1 MCYNIPMIKVSSFS
15 SDINRVSLLSQRNR
29 DFFSEIEQH
38 LGEKLVAAPIDDYD
52 ADLKLIFISS
62 GGSEGKFLNAFKDLK
77 APYYLLTSG
86 TDNSLA
92 ASIEI
97 LTYLNDHDLPGE
109 ILHGGASYI
118 ATRIRDLIA
127 GKAEDKGQ
135 SHNRHITKG
144 SIALGGRYGV
154 IGEPSDW
161 LIASTPDYGKVK
173 KLFGSELL
181 DIPMDELITAYN
193 ALEEKKDIR
202 EDLDFGSSE
211 RLVKAV
217 QSIKDKYALDGLAI
231 RCFDLLDSIHTTGCL
246 SLATLN
252 AQGIIGSCE
261 GDIMSMITM
270 AIVRKVTG
278 QSSFQA
284 NPSRIDPAENSMV
297 IAHCT
302 LPLDM
307 PESYSFDTHFES
319 GIGVAIKG
327 ELKEG
332 PVTILRLSRDLGT
345 YWCAEGVIERNLYEK
360 TLCRTQI
367 EILLDE
373 EDRVSDLLRWPCG
386 NHHIVFYGRHR
397 DEIEAFLGR

>member
-1 MCYNIPMIKVSSFS
+1 MIKVSSFS
-15 SDINRVSLLSQRNR
+15 SDINRATLLSERNR
-29 DFFSEIEQH
+29 VLFEEMERN
-38 LGEKLVAAPIDDYD
+38 LGQRLVPAPIEDYD

-62 GGSEGKFLNAFKDLK
+62 GGSEGKFLKAFGSLK

-92 ASIEI
+92 ASLEI
-97 LTYLNDHDLPGE
+97 LTYLNDNRLPGE
-109 ILHGGASYI
+109 ILHGSPQYI
-118 ATRIRDLIA
+118 AGRIRALIEGKTA
-127 GKAEDKGQ
+127 ETGHRSCSHIGKATIG
-135 SHNRHITKG
+135 
-144 SIALGGRYGV
+144 LGGRYGV
-154 IGEPSDW
+154 IGHPSDW
-161 LIASTPDYGKVK
+161 LIASTPDRAKVK
-173 KLFGSELL
+173 DIFGSELI
-181 DIPMDELITAYN
+181 DISMDELLEAYRCTGKK
-193 ALEEKKDIR
+193 EETSGN
-202 EDLDFGSSE
+202 LDFGSSK
-211 RLVKAV
+211 RLVEAV
-217 QSIKDKYALDGLAI
+217 GELKDRYGLDGLTI

-261 GDIMSMITM
+261 GDIMSMLTM
-270 AIVRKVTG
+270 AVVRKVTG

-284 NPSRIDPAENSMV
+284 NPSRIDPDANRMV

-332 PVTILRLSRDLGT
+332 PVTVLRISRDLRT
-345 YWCAEGVIERNLYEK
+345 FWCAEGTIIRNLNER

-367 EILLDE
+367 EIQFD
-373 EDRVSDLLRWPCG
+373 DCDHVGDLLKWPCG
-386 NHHIVFYGRHR
+386 NHHIVFYGRQR
-397 DEIEAFLGR
+397 RQIEEFLGVKV